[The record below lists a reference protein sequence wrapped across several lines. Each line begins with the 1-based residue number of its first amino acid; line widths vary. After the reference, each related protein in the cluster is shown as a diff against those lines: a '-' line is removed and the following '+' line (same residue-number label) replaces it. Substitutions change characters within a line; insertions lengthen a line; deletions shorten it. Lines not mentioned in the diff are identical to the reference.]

1 MAAIV
6 DGFLQDAERIL
17 EQLQQPAERRPNAE
31 AEQLLESLRESAAML
46 GFAQGALECRQA
58 MRSLPQLEA
67 ALPKLRRSLQLNVA
81 RSLAL
86 LSSREPAE
94 APLLRKSA

>member
-1 MAAIV
+1 
-6 DGFLQDAERIL
+6 
-17 EQLQQPAERRPNAE
+17 
-31 AEQLLESLRESAAML
+31 ML